1 MDVASLGRG
10 VWPFSVETAMP
21 AVHINLALH
30 APSDTAFF
38 PLSLPLFFSFCLTHT
53 QTDGVD
59 VATQSNLGFLYKYKH
74 IPAYSAGLICAAVF
88 FFVCHVTSFT
98 HKMNANYCFERG
110 KEEENIIFFL
120 VITTPVSL
128 AIMLFLCFFSSE
140 ETAVHKPHFV

>member
-38 PLSLPLFFSFCLTHT
+38 PLSFSLFLLLSYTHT

-74 IPAYSAGLICAAVF
+74 IPAYSAGLLCAAVF
-88 FFVCHVTSFT
+88 FVCHFTSFS
-98 HKMNANYCFERG
+98 HKINANYCFKKG
-110 KEEENIIFFL
+110 KEENIIFFL

-128 AIMLFLCFFSSE
+128 AIMLFLR
-140 ETAVHKPHFV
+140 